1 MIRTSN
7 TSATPAAGVAASR
20 LTFGGRNTAASAD
33 NSVRPESD
41 VWMNIGYETGDP
53 KYPMV
58 SLPFGIPVD
67 TQQPLKITG
76 RDADF
81 IAFTGARNQLLQEIQ
96 DLAATLKPGEEATIG
111 GTEGGLVIQLRR
123 RNGEAEAPVA
133 GENRFARSLFVTEA
147 AE

>member
-7 TSATPAAGVAASR
+7 PAATSATNR
-20 LTFGGRNTAASAD
+20 LTFGARSGVVNETPAA
-33 NSVRPESD
+33 RPESD
-41 VWMNIGYETGDP
+41 VWMNVGYETGDP

-58 SLPFGIPVD
+58 SLPFGIPID

-81 IAFTGARNQLLQEIQ
+81 IAFTGARNQLLAEIQ
-96 DLAATLKPGEEATIG
+96 DLAATLKPGEEVTLGG
-111 GTEGGLVIQLRR
+111 GTDGLVIQLRR
-123 RNGEAEAPVA
+123 RNGEAEAPAV
-133 GENRFARSLFVTEA
+133 GENRFARTLFVREAEA